1 MYPSHIGRSIYI
13 CRWGV
18 YHCSD
23 CGVMLFWSTCNTFW
37 HTNNPQRTGHKGTIT
52 GCEKDE
58 NDTWKYKITFSDGE
72 FTYACKSDPE
82 VRFPNHHD

>member
-1 MYPSHIGRSIYI
+1 MGSVPFVVRA
-13 CRWGV
+13 
-18 YHCSD
+18 
-23 CGVMLFWSTCNTFW
+23 LENTVALTVVSCCFVLRVIHFW

-72 FTYACKSDPE
+72 FTYACKGHPE